1 MYSPQDLSRLKLQ
14 KLQSLL
20 PPPPPPLHV
29 SKRAAAF

>member
-20 PPPPPPLHV
+20 PPPPPPPHV